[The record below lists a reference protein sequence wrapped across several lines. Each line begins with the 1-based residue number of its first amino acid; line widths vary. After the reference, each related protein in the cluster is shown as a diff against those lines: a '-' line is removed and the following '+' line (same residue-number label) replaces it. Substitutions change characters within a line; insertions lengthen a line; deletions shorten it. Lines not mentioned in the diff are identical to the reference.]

1 MKIDFKS
8 MDGRKKKLYS
18 ALWGD
23 FDFSTINAEIELT
36 RNKKDS
42 KPSHNSYCFSREMD
56 KDGKLLMTIFGITD
70 KELFKKQFAMAVTGS
85 GQEIHKISTLH
96 SSSLCALL
104 HFYNV
109 TDKNPLVLDLALSD
123 LKTDNKRRTV
133 KFTKSFFEY
142 KSPVINKPH
151 PSNMDVVLIGEDE
164 ETHEDIVFFLE
175 SKFSEYYLYASKQ
188 SGNISNK
195 YLSHKFSEPLLFNF
209 LRSHTGLQIVHINNE
224 NFKLV
229 SGGEPFYIDGIKQ
242 MISHY
247 TGIRNVLDKQYYEET
262 NSVNAAKQKEIED
275 AINIGN
281 GGKGAIVILGEIVF
295 DNFIGDFELRSGLK
309 CGAVYSQNYEILA
322 DEIGK
327 LIKHDKVERFEILK
341 KELGYSLFMKN
352 GHDIE
357 PKIRSF
363 YREIK

>member
-109 TDKNPLVLDLALSD
+109 TDKNPLVLDLVLNSDSSIPTSFNIVTNLSRIF
-123 LKTDNKRRTV
+123 LT
-133 KFTKSFFEY
+133 SFSF
-142 KSPVINKPH
+142 P
-151 PSNMDVVLIGEDE
+151 
-164 ETHEDIVFFLE
+164 
-175 SKFSEYYLYASKQ
+175 
-188 SGNISNK
+188 
-195 YLSHKFSEPLLFNF
+195 
-209 LRSHTGLQIVHINNE
+209 
-224 NFKLV
+224 
-229 SGGEPFYIDGIKQ
+229 
-242 MISHY
+242 
-247 TGIRNVLDKQYYEET
+247 
-262 NSVNAAKQKEIED
+262 EI
-275 AINIGN
+275 
-281 GGKGAIVILGEIVF
+281 
-295 DNFIGDFELRSGLK
+295 
-309 CGAVYSQNYEILA
+309 
-322 DEIGK
+322 
-327 LIKHDKVERFEILK
+327 
-341 KELGYSLFMKN
+341 
-352 GHDIE
+352 
-357 PKIRSF
+357 
-363 YREIK
+363 

>member
-42 KPSHNSYCFSREMD
+42 KPSHNSYCFSGEMD

-85 GQEIHKISTLH
+85 GQEIQKINTLH

-195 YLSHKFSEPLLFNF
+195 YLSHKFSKPLLCNF
-209 LRSHTGLQIVHINNE
+209 LRSHTGLQIVHNNNE

-247 TGIRNVLDKQYYEET
+247 TGIRNVLDKQYYEEKDHD
-262 NSVNAAKQKEIED
+262 NAKKQEKIED
-275 AINIGN
+275 VIRN
-281 GGKGAIVILGEIVF
+281 GATLILGEIVF

-309 CGAVYSQNYEILA
+309 CGAVYSQKYEILA

-327 LIKHDKVERFEILK
+327 LIKHDKVERLEIVK

>member
-1 MKIDFKS
+1 MNVDFKS

-85 GQEIHKISTLH
+85 GQEIQKISTLH

-195 YLSHKFSEPLLFNF
+195 YLSHKFSKPLLCNF

-247 TGIRNVLDKQYYEET
+247 TGIRNVLDKQYYEEKDPD
-262 NSVNAAKQKEIED
+262 NAKKQEKIED
-275 AINIGN
+275 VIRN
-281 GGKGAIVILGEIVF
+281 GATLILGEIVF

>member
-23 FDFSTINAEIELT
+23 FDFSIINAEVEKT
-36 RNKKDS
+36 RNKKDA
-42 KPSHNSYCFSREMD
+42 KPSHNSYCFSGEMD

-70 KELFKKQFAMAVTGS
+70 KELFRKQFAMAVTGS

-123 LKTDNKRRTV
+123 LITDNKKRTV

-188 SGNISNK
+188 SGNISKK
-195 YLSHKFSEPLLFNF
+195 YLSHKYSEPLLFNF
-209 LRSHTGLQIVHINNE
+209 LRSLTGLQIVHINDG

-229 SGGEPFYIDGIKQ
+229 SGAEPFYIDGIKQ

-247 TGIRNVLDKQYYEET
+247 TGIRNVLDKQYYEEKDPD
-262 NSVNAAKQKEIED
+262 NAKKQEEIEN
-275 AINIGN
+275 AIRN
-281 GGKGAIVILGEIVF
+281 GATVILGEIVF
-295 DNFIGDFELRSGLK
+295 DNFIGDFEFRSGLK
-309 CGAVYSQNYEILA
+309 CGAVYSQKYEILA

-327 LIKHDKVERFEILK
+327 LIKNEKVERFEILK
-341 KELGYSLFMKN
+341 KELGYSLFLTNPHK
-352 GHDIE
+352 IE
-357 PKIRSF
+357 DRIYQF
-363 YREIK
+363 YREK